1 MALCGEFPADQLYR
15 LIPSSS
21 YAEKV
26 ITQLKSEKLLRVH
39 YRDKLRGYRLT
50 KRSKEYLLQEA
61 PKRFA
66 LYLTGNADTNQI
78 RSEKSRRL
86 RLHLRA
92 EGYLTLFHAGIPVF
106 LMRSRICFSPAIKPV
121 SGMCEAIHC
130 SIPQEKS
137 NDWEMIQQKSV
148 IHGAWE
154 SCSRQNASLQSII
167 PGTP

>member
-78 RSEKSRRL
+78 RSERVGVSGSISGQKDI
-86 RLHLRA
+86 LHCFMR
-92 EGYLTLFHAGIPVF
+92 ESLFF